1 VSARTEDAPTSSA
14 ADLAIDAI
22 RARLRAGLLV
32 PGQRII
38 GSELAEELGIS
49 RIPVREAIHRL
60 TGEGLIELD
69 RNRSPRIRPV
79 TARDLLDMLHLMA
92 ALGTLG
98 IRLAT
103 AALAKMAEGD
113 PARRDVERRL
123 DSIIRAAAERE
134 AFLFNEEVHAFH
146 AALTE
151 LTGNRYLRS
160 AFSGLHS
167 EYFTR
172 DLAPRL
178 RKAHWQGMAEN
189 YRHLRKA
196 MLAGDIDAAAG
207 AYQRHMDWVI
217 CELFPELSPVP
228 LAEESSP

>member
-1 VSARTEDAPTSSA
+1 MARKEQLGASSA
-14 ADLAIDAI
+14 AEIAVDAI
-22 RARLRAGLLV
+22 RARLRAGQLV

-79 TARDLLDMLHLMA
+79 TASDLADMLHLMA

-103 AALAKMAEGD
+103 AALARL
-113 PARRDVERRL
+113 PAGHAAREDIRKRL
-123 DSIIRAAAERE
+123 DTIIRASQDRE
-134 AFLFNEEVHAFH
+134 AFLFNDEVHAFH
-146 AALTE
+146 AAMTE
-151 LTGNRYLRS
+151 LSGNRYLRN
-160 AFSGLHS
+160 AFRGLHS

-178 RKAHWQGMAEN
+178 RPAHWQGIARN
-189 YRHLRKA
+189 YRRLRTA
-196 MLAGDIDAAAG
+196 ILAGDAEAAAQV
-207 AYQRHMDWVI
+207 YDVHMQWVMQ
-217 CELFPELSPVP
+217 ELFPALTKV
-228 LAEESSP
+228 A

>member
-1 VSARTEDAPTSSA
+1 VSAREEEAPSSSA
-14 ADLAIDAI
+14 AELAIDAI
-22 RARLRAGLLV
+22 RARLRAGQLV

-79 TARDLLDMLHLMA
+79 TARDLADMLHLMA

-103 AALAKMAEGD
+103 AELANARDGD
-113 PARRDVERRL
+113 AVRRDVQRRL
-123 DSIIRAAAERE
+123 DTIIRAAMERE
-134 AFLFNEEVHAFH
+134 AFVFNDEVHAFH

-151 LTGNRYLRS
+151 LTGNRYLRN
-160 AFSGLHS
+160 AFRGLHS

-178 RKAHWQGMAEN
+178 RKGHWQGMADN
-189 YRHLRKA
+189 YRRLRTA
-196 MLAGDIDAAAG
+196 MLAGDAEAAAS
-207 AYQRHMDWVI
+207 AYQTHMQWVI
-217 CELFPELSPVP
+217 GELFPQIST
-228 LAEESSP
+228 AR